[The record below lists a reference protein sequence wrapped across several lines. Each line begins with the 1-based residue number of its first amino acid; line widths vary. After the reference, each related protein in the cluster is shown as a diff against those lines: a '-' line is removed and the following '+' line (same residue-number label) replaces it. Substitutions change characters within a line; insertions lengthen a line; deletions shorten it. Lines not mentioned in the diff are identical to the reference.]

1 MDYFLERI
9 DGLSSEDLTTEI
21 LSFFLSSPSYAPY
34 QRLFYSL
41 IFPNQDLRNTE
52 ERQYDITT
60 QRVFEGAE
68 RPDLVIEGEEEVIFI
83 ENKFYA
89 SFSGG
94 NQMYVYFSRLINN
107 FKDKE
112 KYLILLTI
120 KDRKEFYLKD
130 IGSQFNKEASILTK
144 EELFKYCSNNGVKLK
159 VITWEDVFKLFDMSD
174 MLIANLTEYI
184 RNKYL
189 TSTILKKEELAML
202 QNEDVPVLLNKL
214 WAGIDKIKDIL
225 LSEEYV
231 VTRTSQSRTF
241 YAFRLE
247 RDWGMIWVTFDHN
260 CWLNYNSPYVLQL
273 RNEMLKESYQFSD
286 LEFRMSKVG
295 FIYDKTQ
302 GYYIFPMRIT
312 EADLAGSTSEIIKE
326 KIKQLDE
333 MFKIAKM

>member
-9 DGLSSEDLTTEI
+9 DGLSSEDLTTEM
-21 LSFFLSSPSYAPY
+21 LSFFLDSPSYAPY

-41 IFPNQDLRNTE
+41 LFPNQDLRNTE

-112 KYLILLTI
+112 KHLILLTI
-120 KDRKEFYLKD
+120 KDRKELYLKD
-130 IGSQFNKEASILTK
+130 IRSQFNQKASLLTN
-144 EELFKYCSNNGVKLK
+144 EELFEYCINNGVNLR
-159 VITWEDVFKLFDMSD
+159 VIIWEDIFKLFDTSD
-174 MLIANLTEYI
+174 ILIANLTEYI

-189 TSTILKKEELAML
+189 TTTILKKEELVML
-202 QNEDVPVLLNKL
+202 QNDDVPVLLNKL

-225 LSEEYV
+225 SSDGYS
-231 VTRTSQSRTF
+231 VTRTSQSRIF
-241 YAFRLE
+241 YAFRVE
-247 RDWGMIWVTFDHN
+247 RAWGMIWVTFDHY
-260 CWLNYNSPYVLQL
+260 CWLNYNTPYVLQL
-273 RNEMLKESYQFSD
+273 RNRMLKGSYQVAD
-286 LEFRMSKVG
+286 LEFRMSKIG

-302 GYYIFPMRIT
+302 EYIFPIKIT
-312 EADLAGSTSEIIKE
+312 EADLAGSVSEVIKE
-326 KIKQLDE
+326 KLMQLDE
-333 MFKIAKM
+333 MFKSI

>member
-9 DGLSSEDLTTEI
+9 DGLSSEDLTTEM
-21 LSFFLSSPSYAPY
+21 LSFFLDSPSYAPY

-68 RPDLVIEGEEEVIFI
+68 RPDLVIEGEEEIVFI

-120 KDRKEFYLKD
+120 KDRKELYLKD
-130 IGSQFNKEASILTK
+130 IRSQFNQAASLLTK
-144 EELFKYCSNNGVKLK
+144 EEVFEYCSNKRVKLK
-159 VITWEDVFKLFDMSD
+159 VITWEDIFKLFDTSD
-174 MLIANLTEYI
+174 VLIANLTKYI
-184 RNKYL
+184 MSKYL
-189 TSTILKKEELAML
+189 ASTILKKEELAML
-202 QNEDVPVLLNKL
+202 QNEDVPLLLNKL

-225 LSEEYV
+225 SSGGYS
-231 VTRTSQSRTF
+231 VTRTSQSRIF
-241 YAFRLE
+241 YAFRVE
-247 RDWGMIWVTFDHN
+247 RAWGKIWVTYDHY
-260 CWLNYNSPYVLQL
+260 CWLNYNTPYVLSL
-273 RNEMLKESYQFSD
+273 RNEMLKETYQFAD
-286 LEFRMSKVG
+286 LEFRMSKVS

-302 GYYIFPMRIT
+302 GYYIFPIRIT
-312 EADLAGSTSEIIKE
+312 EADLAGSTSEIVKE
-326 KIKQLDE
+326 KLAQLDE
-333 MFKIAKM
+333 MFANAIE